1 MEDIYNKFKSRLCCH
16 LNYLVSK
23 NKIKTYAQVAE
34 HCEIPSPRKI
44 RKLNELILDITK
56 EDIKDKKPLR
66 SSLIVSKI
74 EIINGVRV
82 PNEDFFKLLKDQNI
96 YHGKTDVFSIV
107 KYHKKLLN
115 DLLI

>member
-44 RKLNELILDITK
+44 RKLNELIL
-56 EDIKDKKPLR
+56 
-66 SSLIVSKI
+66 
-74 EIINGVRV
+74 
-82 PNEDFFKLLKDQNI
+82 FK
-96 YHGKTDVFSIV
+96 
-107 KYHKKLLN
+107 
-115 DLLI
+115 